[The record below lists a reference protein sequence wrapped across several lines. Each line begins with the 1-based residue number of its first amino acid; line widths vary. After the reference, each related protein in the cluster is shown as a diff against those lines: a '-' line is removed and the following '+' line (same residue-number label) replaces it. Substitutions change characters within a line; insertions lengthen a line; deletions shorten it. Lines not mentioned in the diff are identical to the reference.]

1 MRKRDLE
8 LQKKM
13 FLLVDQWKTGNKSQ
27 KQISA
32 ENGIKLTTFKY
43 WRTTYEHLNGVSRK
57 DEKSSFHK
65 IQRSLI
71 KKEHKSELN
80 VELEYPNGV
89 KLKIDNSNTELLK
102 TLINILS

>member
-8 LQKKM
+8 LEKKM
-13 FLLVDQWKTGNKSQ
+13 FLLVDQWKAGNKSQ
-27 KQISA
+27 KQIST

-57 DEKSSFHK
+57 QEKSSFHK

-71 KKEHKSELN
+71 KKVDKSELN
-80 VELEYPNGV
+80 IELEAYNQT
-89 KLKIDNSNTELLK
+89 KICYT
-102 TLINILS
+102 